1 MGELIL
7 GRADDGTLLL
17 IHADDEIEIQ
27 DDLLE
32 DIPAEGAYRLEGK
45 VLKIEASG
53 QFLAYVLT
61 EHDRLTNTWRAVR
74 TADHE
79 GR

>member
-7 GRADDGTLLL
+7 GRRDDGTLE
-17 IHADDEIEIQ
+17 IIRADDEIEL
-27 DDLLE
+27 DDELVQ
-32 DIPAEGAYRLEGK
+32 DIPTEGAYRLEGK
-45 VLKIEASG
+45 ILKIEAG
-53 QFLAYVLT
+53 GEFLAYVLT
-61 EHDRLTNTWRAVR
+61 EHDRVTNTWRAVR

>member
-7 GRADDGTLLL
+7 GRKDDGTLEILR
-17 IHADDEIEIQ
+17 ADDEISIDEHI
-27 DDLLE
+27 LE
-32 DIPAEGAYRLEGK
+32 DIAHEGDYRLEGK
-45 VLKIEASG
+45 VLKVDASNG
-53 QFLAYVLT
+53 FVAYVLT
-61 EHDRLTNTWRAVR
+61 AQDRETHVWHAVR